1 MLFHA
6 VEKDA
11 VLGASLHLCVKP
23 LDKEV
28 IVKHV
33 LYERNVCSS
42 FPLARFHPPC
52 TDTSS

>member
-11 VLGASLHLCVKP
+11 VLGASLYLCVTP

-28 IVKHV
+28 IVNHV

-42 FPLARFHPPC
+42 FLLVHLHTPC